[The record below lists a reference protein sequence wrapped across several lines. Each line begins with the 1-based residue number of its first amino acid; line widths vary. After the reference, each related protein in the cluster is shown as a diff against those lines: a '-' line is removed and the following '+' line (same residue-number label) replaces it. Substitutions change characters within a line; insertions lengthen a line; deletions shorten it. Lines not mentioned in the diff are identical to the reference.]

1 MEFRKMP
8 DGGLFLRLENED
20 WKADWRTFVEAL
32 KMSKCQY
39 KPKEMPADEN
49 WWYAAPSVAKEVLR
63 QYKILI
69 FDVIHA
75 DQQELF
81 PEDGE

>member
-8 DGGLFLRLENED
+8 DGGLFFRLEQED
-20 WKADWRTFVEAL
+20 WRADWKTFIEGA
-32 KMSKCQY
+32 KMNKCQY
-39 KPKEMPADEN
+39 RPKEMPQDEN
-49 WWYAAPSVAKEVLR
+49 WWYAPPEKADEVR
-63 QYKILI
+63 MQYKRLI

-81 PEDGE
+81 PE